1 MTATDSFE
9 DEAIALLDQIYALA
23 LHLTRNRADAEDLVQ
38 ETYAKAFAAR
48 DQFRPGTNLAA
59 WLSRICKNAFLSDYR
74 KRSRRPQLSDDEQVN
89 DAQFAAAAEHDSVGL
104 LSAEAEA
111 LRNMP
116 DEVVETALASLNE
129 EHRTAVYLADV
140 VGLSYKEIAETMDTP
155 IGTVMSRI
163 NRGRGKL
170 RELLRDHAIANGII
184 KEADAHV

>member
-1 MTATDSFE
+1 MTDRDEFA
-9 DEAIALLDQIYALA
+9 DEAIALLNQIYALA

-38 ETYAKAFAAR
+38 ETYAKAFSAR
-48 DQFRPGTNLAA
+48 DQFDPGSNLKA
-59 WLSRICKNAFLSDYR
+59 WLSRICKNSFLSDYR
-74 KRSRRPQLSDDEQVN
+74 KRSRRPQISDDEQVH

-116 DEVVETALASLNE
+116 DTVVADALDSLNE
-129 EHRTAVYLADV
+129 EYRTAVYLADV

-163 NRGRGKL
+163 NRGRSKL
-170 RELLRDHAIANGII
+170 RELLRDHAIETGII
-184 KEADAHV
+184 KEVDANA